1 MNAGLPLI
9 PLRRF
14 PALTHLRTMGKIA
27 PMDPGNHAAPVPS
40 TAQDTSVERILTII
54 RRDLM
59 LGADVELTADTPLF
73 GGEFELDS
81 LDALLLMQSLER
93 EFGFK
98 MSTSSFGPDAFRNA
112 SALKAF
118 VDAHLP

>member
-1 MNAGLPLI
+1 MN
-9 PLRRF
+9 
-14 PALTHLRTMGKIA
+14 
-27 PMDPGNHAAPVPS
+27 PGQHAERASS
-40 TAQDTSVERILTII
+40 TTPDTSVERVLAIV

-59 LGADVELTADTPLF
+59 LGADVTLTAETPLF

-98 MSTSSFGPDAFRNA
+98 MATASFGPDAFRNA
-112 SALKAF
+112 AALKCF
-118 VDAHLP
+118 IDAHMS